1 MIAKILTDSSA
12 NLLTTECSGTPHEN
26 VPLTIQVGNKSWR
39 DDGHIDPE
47 VLKEALSEKSVK
59 TTTSCPNIHDWL
71 TAFGDS
77 DEIFVF
83 TLSGA
88 LSGTYNSAKQAASEY
103 HTTHP
108 NAKILVFDSHS
119 AGPQVKLLAEKTGE
133 LIKEGL
139 SFREIVKKI
148 EDYQEHL
155 NLIFALKD
163 LTNLVNSGRVSGAAA
178 KVMGMLKLNVIGRA
192 SVEGKFEPIGK
203 ARGDKKC
210 YSQIVKKMI
219 EYGYDGG
226 KVAIDHVDN
235 LTGAEAVKNLIL
247 SKFPDAKVSIGKC
260 SGLCSYY
267 AENGGLMVGY
277 ETK

>member
-1 MIAKILTDSSA
+1 MTAKILTDSSA
-12 NLLTTECSGTPHEN
+12 NLLTSECSGTPHEN

-39 DDGHIDPE
+39 DDGHIDPTL
-47 VLKEALSEKSVK
+47 LKEALSENSVK

-83 TLSGA
+83 TISGA
-88 LSGTYNSAKQAASEY
+88 LSGSYNAAKQAATEY

-108 NAKILVFDSHS
+108 KAKILVFDSHS

-139 SFREIVKKI
+139 SFKEIVKKI

-155 NLIFALKD
+155 NLIFALQD

-192 SVEGKFEPIGK
+192 SVQGKFESIGK
-203 ARGDKKC
+203 ARGAKKT

-219 EYGYDGG
+219 EYGYNGG

-235 LTGAEAVKNLIL
+235 LAGAEAIENLLL
-247 SKFPDAKVSIGKC
+247 SKFPDAKITIGKC
-260 SGLCSYY
+260 GGLCSYY
-267 AENGGLMVGY
+267 VENGGLMIGY
-277 ETK
+277 ESK